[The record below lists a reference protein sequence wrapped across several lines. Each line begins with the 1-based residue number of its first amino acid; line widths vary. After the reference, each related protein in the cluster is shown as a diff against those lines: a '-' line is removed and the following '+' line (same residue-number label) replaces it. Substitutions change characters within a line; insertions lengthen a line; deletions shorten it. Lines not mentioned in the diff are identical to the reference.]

1 MVYVATS
8 EAQHEHPVIAWIAVL
23 AMLCAIILIAWARFE
38 VHGTHDLEAALSDAP
53 PRTEP
58 SSQAAAG
65 ESDPQVEDAVTASRW
80 ATGISP

>member
-23 AMLCAIILIAWARFE
+23 AMVCAIILIAWARFE
-38 VHGTHDLEAALSDAP
+38 VHGTHDLEAALSDATG
-53 PRTEP
+53 TEP

-65 ESDPQVEDAVTASRW
+65 ESDPQVEDAVTANRW